1 MTNMEQIRATN
12 ATQTH
17 LASQSVHG
25 VSQGWTSN
33 RSPSD
38 SPGLHLALVVQ
49 TVACH
54 QQGAGLTSAQK
65 DGNETLLPKLKAI
78 HAFRRE

>member
-38 SPGLHLALVVQ
+38 SPGHLALVQ

-54 QQGAGLTSAQK
+54 QQGAGHTSAQK